1 MHAPDDGDGKV
12 LFTSKNLVELGTF
25 VKVKILDAN
34 EYDLYGVTYSD
45 ISNDVDNEFE
55 DELNSLSFDEIGFG
69 NELVEHLAR
78 KFGGDAAKAIHE
90 SEDTQA
96 AVLNLAEQVKM
107 IKVNL
112 IRSKNR

>member
-1 MHAPDDGDGKV
+1 MYNDLSQDD
-12 LFTSKNLVELGTF
+12 
-25 VKVKILDAN
+25 LDWEDN
-34 EYDLYGVTYSD
+34 DITDDKEDEYDLYGVTYSD

-55 DELNSLSFDEIGFG
+55 EELNSLSFDEVGFG
-69 NELVEHLAR
+69 DELVEHLAR
-78 KFGGDAAKAIHE
+78 KFGGDAAKAIRE

>member
-1 MHAPDDGDGKV
+1 MYNDLSQDD
-12 LFTSKNLVELGTF
+12 
-25 VKVKILDAN
+25 LDWEDEDVTTEDQN
-34 EYDLYGVTYSD
+34 DEYDLYGVTYSD

-55 DELNSLSFDEIGFG
+55 DELNTLSYDEIGFG

-78 KFGGDAAKAIHE
+78 KFGGDAAKAIRE
-90 SEDTQA
+90 SEDTQG